1 MEVETMYRYKLPIVI
16 IIVNNGGIYGGFDA
30 ETYQEIRSNGDLSQM
45 YVYMHAVLF
54 AHLFYIGLCPI
65 QWFYFI
71 LFFRTPPTALTVE
84 ARYEAMSKIFG
95 HTGYFVKTIPELRQ
109 SLSDALQIKDRPT
122 ILNVIIGPSSDRKE
136 QSFNWLTESK
146 L

>member
-1 MEVETMYRYKLPIVI
+1 MYRYKLPIVI

-30 ETYQEIRSNGDLSQM
+30 ETYNNIRSDGDLPQM
-45 YVYMHAVLF
+45 YIIF
-54 AHLFYIGLCPI
+54 KFYISHT
-65 QWFYFI
+65 YFI
-71 LFFRTPPTALTVE
+71 HIEKKNLLIFRTPPTALTVE
-84 ARYEAMSKIFG
+84 TRYEAMSEMFG
-95 HTGYFVKTIPELRQ
+95 HAGYFVKTIPELRK
-109 SLSDALQIKDRPT
+109 SLNGALKIKDRPT